1 MRIWS
6 ITIKDLQVFF
16 SDRGAIFYLFILPLV
31 FIFLFAGIGAS
42 QVRGSE
48 SEKIPLAV
56 VNLDKTGEAAQTFLA
71 DLGREGGI
79 NVLPYQAEEAQR
91 ALSRLKIRRYL
102 TIPENFNAELQA
114 GRPVTLV
121 LLVHPNT
128 SASDNELLQRAISGV
143 GRDLSLETQ
152 ILNGLRQMG
161 EMQAGSPASEQAF
174 QAERV
179 IAQAESQFAHSRQQ
193 PLVTIEQSTAAKDGA
208 QEQGNSSDFMVV
220 SVAGSTVL
228 FVFLAAQNVARS
240 IYDEKR
246 SGSFR
251 RLLAAPIHKPELLVG
266 KLLPN
271 LLLTLLQ
278 VVVIFLVGM
287 LAFSLLGWGCLTLG
301 SSPLAWAAVSLAVAL
316 CSTSLGIFL
325 ASLAKTEAQVGGY
338 STVALWISGMVG
350 GAFIPTFLMP
360 SFVQAIARFVPH
372 YWASQAY
379 YDVLVRG
386 EGLAE
391 VAPNLIALLAFTL
404 IFYLIGLWRFEY
416 D

>member
-6 ITIKDLQVFF
+6 ITLKDLQVFF

-42 QVRGSE
+42 QVRSSE

-56 VNLDKTGEAAQTFLA
+56 VNLDINGEAAQTFIA
-71 DLGREGGI
+71 DLGRAGGI
-79 NVLPYQAEEAQR
+79 DVQSYQAEEAER
-91 ALSRLKIRRYL
+91 DLSQLKIRRYL
-102 TIPENFNAELQA
+102 IIAENFSAELQS
-114 GRPVTLV
+114 GRPVTLT
-121 LLVHPNT
+121 LMVHPNT
-128 SASDNELLQRAISGV
+128 SASDNEMIQRAISGV

-179 IAQAESQFAHSRQQ
+179 IAQAEKQFAHSRQT
-193 PLVTIEQSTAAKDGA
+193 PLVAIEQSTAVKEGA
-208 QEQGNSSDFMVV
+208 QEQANTSDFMVV
-220 SVAGSTVL
+220 SIAGATVL

-246 SGSFR
+246 TGSFR
-251 RLLAAPIHKPELLVG
+251 RLLAAPLHKPELLVG

-278 VVVIFLVGM
+278 VLVIFLVGM
-287 LAFSLLGWGCLTLG
+287 LAFSLLGWGRLTLG
-301 SSPLAWAAVSLAVAL
+301 SDPLAWAVVSLAIAF

-338 STVALWISGMVG
+338 STVALWVSGMVG

-360 SFVQAIARFVPH
+360 AFVQAIAKFVPH
-372 YWASQAY
+372 YWATQAY

-386 EGLAE
+386 EGLIE
-391 VAPNLIALLAFTL
+391 VAPNLLALLAFTI
-404 IFYLIGLWRFEY
+404 IFFLIGLWRFEY